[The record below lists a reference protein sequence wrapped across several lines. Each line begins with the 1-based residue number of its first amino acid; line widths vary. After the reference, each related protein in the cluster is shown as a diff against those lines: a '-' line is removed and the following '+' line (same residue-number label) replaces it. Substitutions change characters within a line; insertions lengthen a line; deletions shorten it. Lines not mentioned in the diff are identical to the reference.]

1 LKQEIFIYCRIIFSI
16 KALTAI
22 LKFNW
27 IGEGSMPRS
36 RDLDI
41 ARTVKLIE
49 WLKGELLE
57 SVSQLFRA
65 LFQNQEELIRQGLA
79 RVQLTAYLLGQRV
92 GVNFAQVDLQLEA
105 LVRRHIDEKHEVE
118 EWYGDLSALKKHLE
132 NRKKGL

>member
-1 LKQEIFIYCRIIFSI
+1 
-16 KALTAI
+16 
-22 LKFNW
+22 
-27 IGEGSMPRS
+27 MPRS

-41 ARTVKLIE
+41 ARNVKLIE
-49 WLKGELLE
+49 WLKAELLE

-65 LFQNQEELIRQGLA
+65 LLQNQEELIRQGLA